1 MGVSMGTYVLS
12 VGNKQPIH
20 IEIMNAANDVVV
32 NGQLNR
38 YRLDYDMETSAAILR
53 FSLQGSD
60 TVYSLQL
67 GEADTALEAEAMTPQ
82 EIFFTIVNFLGELIH
97 KAKSFG
103 RTLAMKLDDT
113 ASRVY
118 VKDLL
123 QTHDTYRVFNGKLAY

>member
-1 MGVSMGTYVLS
+1 MGSYVLT

-20 IEIMNAANDVVV
+20 MEIMNAANDLVVS
-32 NGQLNR
+32 GQLNR
-38 YRLDYDMETSAAILR
+38 YRIDYDMDTSVAILR

-67 GEADTALEAEAMTPQ
+67 GETEAVIGADPMTPQ

-123 QTHDTYRVFNGKLAY
+123 QTHDTYRVFTGQLAY

>member
-1 MGVSMGTYVLS
+1 MGAYVLS

-32 NGQLNR
+32 SGQLNT
-38 YRLDYDMETSAAILR
+38 YRFDCDMETSAAILR

-67 GEADTALEAEAMTPQ
+67 GESEVAIGADSMTPQ
-82 EIFFTIVNFLGELIH
+82 ETFFTIVNFLGELIH

-113 ASRVY
+113 ASRIY

-123 QTHDTYRVFNGKLAY
+123 QTCDTYRIFAGQLVY

>member
-1 MGVSMGTYVLS
+1 MGTYVLS
-12 VGNKQPIH
+12 VGNKQPIQ
-20 IEIMNAANDVVV
+20 IEIMNAAKDVVV

-38 YRLDYDMETSAAILR
+38 YRLDYDMETCAAILC

-67 GEADTALEAEAMTPQ
+67 GETDTALEAEAMTPQ

-123 QTHDTYRVFNGKLAY
+123 QTHDTYRVFTGKLAY

>member
-1 MGVSMGTYVLS
+1 MGTYVLS

-32 NGQLNR
+32 SGQLNT
-38 YRLDYDMETSAAILR
+38 YRFDCDMETSAVILR

-60 TVYSLQL
+60 IVYSLQL
-67 GEADTALEAEAMTPQ
+67 GETEAAIGADSMTPQ
-82 EIFFTIVNFLGELIH
+82 ETFFIIVNFLGELIH

-113 ASRVY
+113 ASRIY

-123 QTHDTYRVFNGKLAY
+123 QTRDTYRIFAGQLAY

>member
-1 MGVSMGTYVLS
+1 MLS

-20 IEIMNAANDVVV
+20 MEIMNVANDILIS
-32 NGQLNR
+32 GQLNT
-38 YRLDYDMETSAAILR
+38 YRFDCDMETSVAILR

-67 GEADTALEAEAMTPQ
+67 GEADIVLEAVAMTPQ

-113 ASRVY
+113 TSRVY

-123 QTHDTYRVFNGKLAY
+123 QTHDTYRVFTGQLAY

>member
-1 MGVSMGTYVLS
+1 MGAYVLT
-12 VGNKQPIH
+12 VGNKHPIH
-20 IEIMNAANDVVV
+20 MKVMNTANDVVV
-32 NGQLNR
+32 SGQLHR

-67 GEADTALEAEAMTPQ
+67 GKADTTLETEPMTPQ
-82 EIFFTIVNFLGELIH
+82 EIFFTIVNFLGEIIH

-123 QTHDTYRVFNGKLAY
+123 QTHDTYRVFTGQLAY

>member
-1 MGVSMGTYVLS
+1 MGTYVLS

-20 IEIMNAANDVVV
+20 MKIMNAANDVVV
-32 NGQLNR
+32 SGQLNR
-38 YRLDYDMETSAAILR
+38 YRLDYDMETCAAILR

-67 GEADTALEAEAMTPQ
+67 GEADTVLEAEALTPQ

-97 KAKSFG
+97 KAKSFS

-113 ASRVY
+113 TSRVY

-123 QTHDTYRVFNGKLAY
+123 QTHDTYRVFTGQLAY

>member
-1 MGVSMGTYVLS
+1 MGTYVLS

-20 IEIMNAANDVVV
+20 MEIMNTANDVVV
-32 NGQLNR
+32 SGQLDR
-38 YRLDYDMETSAAILR
+38 YRIDYDMDTSVAILR

-67 GEADTALEAEAMTPQ
+67 GETEAVIGADSMTPQ

-123 QTHDTYRVFNGKLAY
+123 QTHDTYRVFTGQLAY

>member
-1 MGVSMGTYVLS
+1 M
-12 VGNKQPIH
+12 
-20 IEIMNAANDVVV
+20 EIMNAANDVVV
-32 NGQLNR
+32 SGQLNR
-38 YRLDYDMETSAAILR
+38 YRLDYDMETSTAILR

-123 QTHDTYRVFNGKLAY
+123 QTHDTYRVFTGQLAY

>member
-1 MGVSMGTYVLS
+1 MGKYVLS
-12 VGNKQPIH
+12 VGNKQPLH

-32 NGQLNR
+32 SGQVNT
-38 YRLDYDMETSAAILR
+38 YRFDCDMETSSAILR

-67 GEADTALEAEAMTPQ
+67 GETEAAIGADSMTSQ
-82 EIFFTIVNFLGELIH
+82 EIFFTIVNFIGELIH

-113 ASRVY
+113 ASRIY

-123 QTHDTYRVFNGKLAY
+123 QTRDTYRIFAGQLAY

>member
-1 MGVSMGTYVLS
+1 MGTYVLS

-20 IEIMNAANDVVV
+20 MEIMNTANDVVV
-32 NGQLNR
+32 SGQLDR
-38 YRLDYDMETSAAILR
+38 YRIDYDMDTSVAILR

-67 GEADTALEAEAMTPQ
+67 GETEAVIGADSMTPQ

-123 QTHDTYRVFNGKLAY
+123 QIHDTYRVFTGQLAY

>member
-53 FSLQGSD
+53 FSLQGS
-60 TVYSLQL
+60 
-67 GEADTALEAEAMTPQ
+67 DTALEAEAMTPQ

-123 QTHDTYRVFNGKLAY
+123 QTHDTYRVFTGKLAY

>member
-1 MGVSMGTYVLS
+1 MGTYVLS

-32 NGQLNR
+32 SGQLNT
-38 YRLDYDMETSAAILR
+38 YRFDCDMETSAVILR

-60 TVYSLQL
+60 IVYSLQL
-67 GEADTALEAEAMTPQ
+67 GETEAAIGADSMTPQ
-82 EIFFTIVNFLGELIH
+82 ETFFIVNFLGELIH

-113 ASRVY
+113 ASRIY

-123 QTHDTYRVFNGKLAY
+123 QTRDTYRIFAGQLAY

>member
-1 MGVSMGTYVLS
+1 MEKYVLS

-20 IEIMNAANDVVV
+20 MEIMNAANDILIS
-32 NGQLNR
+32 GQLNT
-38 YRLDYDMETSAAILR
+38 YRFDCDMETSVAILR

-67 GEADTALEAEAMTPQ
+67 GEADTALEVVAMTPQ
-82 EIFFTIVNFLGELIH
+82 EIFFTIVNFLGTIIH
-97 KAKSFG
+97 KAKSYG

-113 ASRVY
+113 TSRVY

-123 QTHDTYRVFNGKLAY
+123 QTHDTYRVFTGQLAY

>member
-1 MGVSMGTYVLS
+1 MGTYVLT

-20 IEIMNAANDVVV
+20 MEIMSVANDIVVS
-32 NGQLNR
+32 GKLNR
-38 YRLDYDMETSAAILR
+38 YRIDYDMDTSVAILR

-67 GEADTALEAEAMTPQ
+67 GETEAVIGAYPMTPQ

-113 ASRVY
+113 TSRVY

-123 QTHDTYRVFNGKLAY
+123 QTHDTYRVFTGQLAY